1 MWTLGGVRIF
11 VQDHSEKFN
20 QVIARLTPLASGTI
34 LQIFGY
40 EDIITSLN
48 GYIVGTADRVTLL
61 QYDRSGESY
70 TLSGYGINWG
80 SFYVNSVQ
88 LDLIQ
93 SNCQTLRPDL
103 PEDSMVTMANI
114 ELFKDE

>member
-11 VQDHSEKFN
+11 VQDHDEKFA
-20 QVIARLTPLASGTI
+20 QIIARLNPLASGTI

-40 EDIITSLN
+40 DHIISNIN
-48 GYIVGTADRVTLL
+48 GYIVGPADRVSLL
-61 QYDRSGESY
+61 QYDRSGNTY

-88 LDLIQ
+88 LSLVK